1 MQNKDLI
8 TYSYFGIDPASFYA
22 GKFAGWPNAPDYL
35 ATPKNRFDIEYDRA
49 RFLVSNISGDRV
61 IDIGCGSAPYGNTI
75 RGNTAVKEIYGIDLD
90 PVSVEKAKVSYDFA
104 SVFDLNSKLTFE
116 DDYFDCVFSM
126 DVFGHIEFKY
136 KDHLLREIYRVT
148 KRGGRSV
155 HGIECGVIDYFSA
168 NPSDPNCP
176 VTNYVKQE
184 GHVGIEDSYDL
195 KYRWGGVFS
204 NVQIEN
210 AFVWPLKPFAS
221 IKNMSMPFELKVMFD
236 SYSQEQVDA
245 IQVVLGFLQNE
256 FRTHLSK
263 DMPELL
269 FPNENHPFSKHSGF
283 VYLIAEKN

>member
-61 IDIGCGSAPYGNTI
+61 LDIGCGSAPYGNTI

-90 PVSVEKAKVSYDFA
+90 PVCVEKAKVSYDFA
-104 SVFDLNSKLTFE
+104 SVFDLNSKLPFE

-148 KRGGRSV
+148 KRGGAL
-155 HGIECGVIDYFSA
+155 CMALSA
-168 NPSDPNCP
+168 
-176 VTNYVKQE
+176 V
-184 GHVGIEDSYDL
+184 L
-195 KYRWGGVFS
+195 
-204 NVQIEN
+204 
-210 AFVWPLKPFAS
+210 S
-221 IKNMSMPFELKVMFD
+221 IIFP
-236 SYSQEQVDA
+236 Q
-245 IQVVLGFLQNE
+245 
-256 FRTHLSK
+256 THLI
-263 DMPELL
+263 
-269 FPNENHPFSKHSGF
+269 
-283 VYLIAEKN
+283 LIVPLQTM